1 MLTYNPK
8 IPKCKI
14 NDTHIKQIVKA
25 PNQLRLGA
33 FIVKRHDKLGRNPRH
48 HNRTPNNNSN

>member
-14 NDTHIKQIVKA
+14 NDNHIKQIVKA

-33 FIVKRHDKLGRNPRH
+33 FIVTRKDKLRLILD
-48 HNRTPNNNSN
+48 TPKRPTSL